1 MTLLNWLGVG
11 KRLNIHQLLSSLI
24 DEAALFGLPI
34 SDIANAKEMLEH
46 VEYGC
51 AFDVLVTQ
59 LYEYSIPIT
68 ERYYRQLELVA
79 EAMSIPVAEY
89 GFAKELIK

>member
-1 MTLLNWLGVG
+1 MSLLKSG
-11 KRLNIHQLLSSLI
+11 KRLNIAQSLSSLV
-24 DEAALFGLPI
+24 DEAASFGLPS

-51 AFDVLVTQ
+51 AFDILVTQ
-59 LYEYSIPIT
+59 LYEYSISIT
-68 ERYYRQLELVA
+68 EHYYCQLETVA
-79 EAMSIPVAEY
+79 EAMSIPAAHY